1 LERDGNLTGTIVNAS
16 AIALGALAG
25 AALRRGLPER
35 VSETVMQGLSLSVIL
50 IGIQMALQTQN
61 PLIVIGRL
69 VAGGTAGAALDIEGR
84 LAALARRL
92 EARFGGNSQG
102 AAAFGRAFVTASLV
116 FCVGAMAVL
125 GSIEDGLTGQPRT
138 LFAKSLLDG
147 ITSLIFATTMGIG
160 VLFSAV
166 PVFLYQGTLTLAAG
180 TVQPYLSDWVVAE
193 LTATGGL
200 IIAGIGL
207 NLLKVASIRVGNLLP
222 AIFIAALATI
232 FIERLT

>member
-1 LERDGNLTGTIVNAS
+1 MTGTIVNAT
-16 AIALGALAG
+16 AIVLGALAG
-25 AALRRGLPER
+25 VAVRRGLPER

-50 IGIQMALQTQN
+50 LGIQMALQTKN
-61 PLIVIGRL
+61 PLIVIGSL
-69 VAGGTAGAALDIEGR
+69 VVGGAAGAALDIEGR
-84 LAALARRL
+84 LAAFARRL
-92 EARFGGNSQG
+92 EARIGGNSQSG
-102 AAAFGRAFVTASLV
+102 AALGRAFITATLV

-147 ITSLIFATTMGIG
+147 IASLIFATTMGIG

-180 TVQPYLSDWVVAE
+180 AVQPYLSPWVVAE

-207 NLLKVASIRVGNLLP
+207 NLLKVSKIRVGNLLP
-222 AIFIAALATI
+222 AIFVAALATI
-232 FIERLT
+232 VLERLT